1 MSLLTLSFIFGVIGM
16 VLFAIWML
24 KHSKEAHFQEQ
35 MLQNFREVL
44 PHYKTVSGNASG
56 ARQTRLQQLQIRA
69 SIYAGFEL
77 TQKHAVI
84 LPVALLFTGMVG
96 WMIYGLVGAMLTL
109 ATTLFFF
116 GFLLPY
122 SRLRKRQAQTIAQI
136 PLFIDQVLR
145 SLSTGR
151 SLESAIRFGADE
163 SRPPLRYVLDRVI
176 RASDL
181 GADMVE
187 TLGEASR
194 LHQLRELN
202 LVALAMRISNNYG
215 SSPRDM
221 LDSVVK
227 MVRQQEQARREL
239 SSMTGETRMSAWV
252 LGLTPLAIA
261 GYIMVVNPSYLDVL
275 LEEESGKTLM
285 ITALSMQAIGAFI
298 LWRMLRS
305 V

>member
-1 MSLLTLSFIFGVIGM
+1 
-16 VLFAIWML
+16 
-24 KHSKEAHFQEQ
+24 
-35 MLQNFREVL
+35 
-44 PHYKTVSGNASG
+44 
-56 ARQTRLQQLQIRA
+56 
-69 SIYAGFEL
+69 
-77 TQKHAVI
+77 
-84 LPVALLFTGMVG
+84 
-96 WMIYGLVGAMLTL
+96 
-109 ATTLFFF
+109 
-116 GFLLPY
+116 
-122 SRLRKRQAQTIAQI
+122 
-136 PLFIDQVLR
+136 
-145 SLSTGR
+145 
-151 SLESAIRFGADE
+151 
-163 SRPPLRYVLDRVI
+163 
-176 RASDL
+176 
-181 GADMVE
+181 MVE

-194 LHQLRELN
+194 LHKLRELN
-202 LVALAMRISNNYG
+202 LIALAMRISNNYG